1 MIVALTLVLNG
12 VTSIVIAAMWHA
24 GYRQGRRDGER
35 EGHREGVALGAR
47 LEKSR
52 AAGLL
57 E

>member
-1 MIVALTLVLNG
+1 MIVALTLILNG
-12 VTSIVIAAMWHA
+12 VTSIVLAAMWHA
-24 GYRQGRRDGER
+24 GYRQGRRDG
-35 EGHREGVALGAR
+35 HREGVELGAR